1 MPGAMRSRNSRRDA
15 PAAKYFSKS
24 WPVSAVDCAWRGV
37 NPSYFQVLS
46 ADEPVLPATAKTD
59 EAGASFAAR
68 IEELERENER
78 WREQLRQQAAVA
90 YGLNAAREQ
99 AEAANRLKG
108 EFLANVSHDI
118 RTALGGI
125 MGLTSLLVD
134 TPLNE
139 EQRHLVQM
147 AYRSGDGL
155 ITLLNDLL
163 DFSKIEA
170 GCLALDVTDF
180 NVREELQFAFE
191 LHAAQ
196 AKRKGL
202 EFILDLDPSLPT
214 ALRGDPLRLRQM
226 VLNLVGNAVK
236 FTERGGVLLRVR
248 YEAGVPEGRLRCEIT
263 DTGVGISLAT
273 QSTLFRPFAQAE
285 ASTSRNFGGTGLG
298 LAICKRLAELM
309 RGDIGVRSAPGVGS
323 TFWFTVAMAEVGVSE
338 VPAGAPAVSLE
349 GRSVLIVDPHAGC
362 RHGLAD
368 LCGAWKM
375 NCEVADS
382 AAMALAQLRW
392 ARQRGGRYDV
402 VMMEHLMPGIDGLE
416 LARRISSDP
425 EISGPTLVLLSA
437 GGACP
442 PAPEL
447 AKCGIIAGEAKPVR
461 PEKLRQTL
469 SQALAQ
475 KTQTRGAM

>member
-1 MPGAMRSRNSRRDA
+1 MRD
-15 PAAKYFSKS
+15 
-24 WPVSAVDCAWRGV
+24 V

-46 ADEPVLPATAKTD
+46 ADEPFLPATGKTD
-59 EAGASFAAR
+59 GTVASLTAR
-68 IEELERENER
+68 IEALERENER
-78 WREQLRQQAAVA
+78 WRDQLRQQAAVA

-108 EFLANVSHDI
+108 EFLATVSHDI
-118 RTALGGI
+118 RTALGGM
-125 MGLTSLLVD
+125 MGLTSLLGD
-134 TPLNE
+134 TPLTD

-202 EFILDLDPSLPT
+202 EFVLDLDPALPA

-248 YEAGVPEGRLRCEIT
+248 YEAGVPEGRLRCEVT
-263 DTGVGISLAT
+263 DTGVGISLAA
-273 QSTLFRPFAQAE
+273 QAILFRPFVQAE
-285 ASTSRNFGGTGLG
+285 AATSRSFGGTGLG

-323 TFWFTVAMAEVGVSE
+323 TFWFTVAMAEVVLS
-338 VPAGAPAVSLE
+338 PASAGEPAVSLE

-392 ARQRGGRYDV
+392 AKQRGVRYDV
-402 VMMEHLMPGIDGLE
+402 VMMEHLMPGMDGLE
-416 LARRISSDP
+416 LARRIAADP
-425 EISGPTLVLLSA
+425 EIAGPALVMLSA
-437 GGACP
+437 GGT
-442 PAPEL
+442 APSVEEM
-447 AKCGIIAGEAKPVR
+447 AQCGIVAGEPKPVR
-461 PEKLRQTL
+461 PEKLRRTL

-475 KTQTRGAM
+475 KTPARGAM